1 MADLKHEFDIMVL
14 GAGLVGV
21 ATAIALKLKGHRVM
35 LLEQG
40 KVGGERAGLGLAAW
54 DSRIYAL
61 SPGNVA
67 WLEQLGVWPLLD
79 AERVCAVDSMRIWGD
94 DGAALEL
101 DAYAANLASLS
112 VIVEGSRLQ
121 QALLARL
128 MSLDVP
134 VNDEISIDG
143 VDWNPENVVLHAA
156 NGGTYAAPLLVG
168 ADGAYSWLRAQ
179 ADITLRRHD
188 YAQMGVVANFACEH
202 PHQSQACQWFR
213 GNDVLAWLPLP
224 QQHISIVWS
233 VDNARAQALMALD
246 ADTLAQEVAAA
257 GQHRLGRLTL
267 VTSAQAFP
275 LAMQET
281 SSLVKQGLALVGDAA
296 HLVHPLAGQGV
307 NLGFRDV
314 QALAE
319 AVSGKQARRRPGD
332 IFVLRRYERARKADM
347 MSMRLLTHGLSM
359 LYARPIPWVRM
370 LRNEGMKC
378 LNRMPALKK
387 QLVHYAVI

>member
-1 MADLKHEFDIMVL
+1 MANLKHEFDIMVL

-21 ATAIALKLKGHRVM
+21 AAAVALKLQGHRVA
-35 LLEQG
+35 LLERG
-40 KVGGERAGLGLAAW
+40 RAGAEPVGTELAEW
-54 DSRIYAL
+54 DSRIYAV

-67 WLEQLGVWPLLD
+67 WLERLGVWQLLD
-79 AERVCAVDSMRIWGD
+79 AGRFCAVDSMQIWGD

-101 DAYAANLASLS
+101 DAYAAGLANLS
-112 VIVEGSRLQ
+112 VIVEGNRLQ

-128 MSLDVP
+128 GGLEVP
-134 VNDEISIDG
+134 LVDEAGVNQ
-143 VDWNPENVVLHAA
+143 VDWNADSVMLHTA
-156 NGGTYAAPLLVG
+156 NGETYTAALLVG
-168 ADGAYSWLRAQ
+168 ADGASSWLRGQ
-179 ADITLRRHD
+179 ADITVKRHD
-188 YAQMGVVANFACEH
+188 YAQMGVVANFACER

-257 GQHRLGRLTL
+257 GHHRLGQLTL
-267 VTSAQAFP
+267 VTPAQAFP

-281 SSLVKQGLALVGDAA
+281 SSLVKPGLALVGDAA
-296 HLVHPLAGQGV
+296 HQVHPLAGQGV
-307 NLGFRDV
+307 NLGFRDL

-319 AVSGKQARRRPGD
+319 AVSGRRQPGD
-332 IFVLRRYERARKADM
+332 IFALRRYERARKADM
-347 MSMRLLTHGLSM
+347 MSMRLLTHGLSSF
-359 LYARPIPWVRM
+359 YAHPAPWLRM
-370 LRNEGMKC
+370 LRNGGMQC

-387 QLVHYAVI
+387 QLMQHAVI